1 MRKNK
6 NQIWR
11 FLYKLHRYLGLSSA
25 IVLLML
31 SLTGIALNHT
41 DDLKLDSQMVDSKVI
56 LDWYGIKP
64 SETLNSFATQN
75 HWITQINQKIFFDHS
90 VLNKNKQNLLGAI
103 ETEEFIVTGFSNSIL
118 LLSLEGELIEE
129 SIIKSI
135 EKIGLDTQKN
145 ITIKSSEGIV
155 YSDDGLLS
163 WQPYDD
169 INNQTIIWSKTS
181 RLPDTLAEK
190 LKTLSRSSILPLERV
205 ILDLHSGRFFGSFG
219 VFIVDLSGI
228 FLIVLSLSGCAIWLK
243 HKFRNLRRNKKSS

>member
-1 MRKNK
+1 MKKNK

-41 DDLKLDSQMVDSKVI
+41 EDLNLDSLMIDSKVI

-64 SETLNSFATQN
+64 SETLNSFATRN
-75 HWITQINQKIFFDHS
+75 HWITQINQQIYFDHS
-90 VLNKNKQNLLGAI
+90 LLNTDKQNLLGAI

-129 SIIKSI
+129 SEINSIK
-135 EKIGLDTQKN
+135 KIGLDTQKN

-163 WQPYDD
+163 WQPYDN

-181 RLPDTLAEK
+181 TLPNTLAEK
-190 LKTLSRSSILPLERV
+190 LKALSRSSILPLERV
-205 ILDLHSGRFFGSFG
+205 VLDLHSGRFFGSFG
-219 VFIVDLSGI
+219 VFIVDLSGV
-228 FLIVLSLSGCAIWLK
+228 FLIILSLSGCAIWLK
-243 HKFRNLRRNKKSS
+243 HKLRNLRRNKKNS